1 MQSINYFTNKF
12 KIKYNL
18 KNIFQVDLSY
28 NQLANIPQKLLNWDS
43 LERGIDLQGNPLNC
57 TCSQQWM
64 LDIILKQLYE
74 KEETQHLLTNLR

>member
-1 MQSINYFTNKF
+1 MQSINCFTNKF

-43 LERGIDLQGNPLNC
+43 LEGGIDLQGNPLNC
-57 TCSQQWM
+57 TCTQQWM